1 MDFSFSLNKKILLT
15 SLLLLLIYLSP
26 NLFFLDDSKYL
37 VGDNLNQH
45 IPINKI
51 LVESKALSADSY
63 AKVPYIM
70 GGIERAYLK
79 SELKFVFLI
88 YKVFPIQ
95 IAYAIIRILM
105 HLVAFFGMYFFL
117 SRYVFFNK
125 EIGLIS
131 ILALSFATLPF
142 FTNGFL
148 TIAGQPLLLY
158 CLLNIFN
165 KKSSVF
171 DWNVI
176 ALFPFFSSLVLGN
189 FFFLFFISV
198 TYMIYILL
206 NRDVNWKLII
216 ALLLFSITTVVAEYR
231 LFIFQFNDQWE
242 TARIEMLRL
251 GNMNLKGVVGMSL
264 AFFIDGHRH
273 FLSLHFPFI
282 LIVVGSVP
290 FFVNFAFW
298 KKWMFPLMGVIIFSV
313 VFEQMFYGWSVFND
327 FKTSSVFLNSFTF
340 RFYALLPIAW
350 YLTYGFSVKYLIVQK
365 RVKIPLYILLSLVL
379 VNNFFG
385 TANIAVEN
393 SFFHTF
399 FNDDS
404 KTHYSFNEYYSPYMF
419 NEIKQEINLKENEI
433 IGCVGFPSAIA
444 NYNQISTIGG
454 FLNNYPLEYKD
465 RMRKVIQPEIKR
477 NKNLNEWFNNYGV
490 VCELLSSETYKKN
503 GKKKIEQFNIDL
515 DKLRVNDCFYI
526 LSSIPI
532 GTFDK
537 KMMLVKKITNRNK
550 NAYLKSVF
558 IYKV

>member
-1 MDFSFSLNKKILLT
+1 MTLSWSVNRKIFIS
-15 SLLLLLIYLSP
+15 SLLLLFIYLSP
-26 NLFFLDDSKYL
+26 NIFFLDDAKYL

-51 LVESKALSADSY
+51 LVESESLLVDSKS
-63 AKVPYIM
+63 KVPFLM

-79 SELKFVFLI
+79 SEIQFTFLI
-88 YKVFPIQ
+88 YKAFPIQ

-117 SRYVFFNK
+117 SRYIFFNK

-131 ILALSFATLPF
+131 ILSLSFATLPF

-158 CLLNIFN
+158 SLFNIFN

-171 DWNVI
+171 DWCVI

-198 TYMIYILL
+198 AYIIYLL
-206 NRDVNWKLII
+206 FNRDVNWKLII
-216 ALLLFSITTVVAEYR
+216 ALLLFCLTTVVAEYR
-231 LFIFQFNDQWE
+231 LFIIQFSDQWE

-251 GNMNLKGVVGMSL
+251 GNMNIKGVVGMSL
-264 AFFIDGHRH
+264 VFFIDGHRH

-282 LIVVGSVP
+282 LIIAASVP
-290 FFVNFAFW
+290 FFVNFVFW

-327 FKTSSVFLNSFTF
+327 FKKSSVFINSFTF
-340 RFYALLPIAW
+340 RFYSVLPIAW
-350 YLTYGFSVKYLIVQK
+350 YFIYALSVKYLILQK
-365 RVKIPLYILLSLVL
+365 HIQIPLYITLCLVL

-385 TANIAVEN
+385 TENIAVEN

-444 NYNQISTIGG
+444 NYNQITTIGG

-477 NKNLNEWFNNYGV
+477 NKELNEWFNNYGV
-490 VCELLSSETYKKN
+490 VCELLSSEIFN
-503 GKKKIEQFNIDL
+503 SVKKKRIKQYDIDL
-515 DKLRVNDCFYI
+515 DELKASYCSYI
-526 LSSIPI
+526 FSNMPI
-532 GTFDK
+532 DSFDK

>member
-1 MDFSFSLNKKILLT
+1 MDFSCSLNKKILL
-15 SLLLLLIYLSP
+15 SSFLLLLIYLSP
-26 NLFFLDDSKYL
+26 NLFFLNDAKYL

-51 LVESKALSADSY
+51 LVESEALSADSD
-63 AKVPYIM
+63 AEVPYIM

-79 SELKFVFLI
+79 SEIQFAFLI

-117 SRYVFFNK
+117 SRYIFINK

-131 ILALSFATLPF
+131 ILSLSFATLPF

-165 KKSSVF
+165 KKSSLF
-171 DWNVI
+171 DWSVM

-189 FFFLFFISV
+189 FFFLFFISIA
-198 TYMIYILL
+198 YMIYILL
-206 NRDVNWKLII
+206 KREVNWKLIV
-216 ALLLFSITTVVAEYR
+216 ALILFCITTIMAEYR
-231 LFIFQFNDQWE
+231 LFLFQFSDQWE

-251 GNMNLKGVVGMSL
+251 GNMNLKGVFGMSL

-290 FFVNFAFW
+290 FFVNFSFW
-298 KKWMFPLMGVIIFSV
+298 KKWMFPLIGVIILSV
-313 VFEQMFYGWSVFND
+313 FFEQFFYGWSVFND
-327 FKTSSVFLNSFTF
+327 FKTSSVFINSFTF
-340 RFYALLPIAW
+340 RFYAVLPIAW
-350 YLTYGFSVKYLIVQK
+350 YLIYGFSVKYLFLQK
-365 RVKIPLYILLSLVL
+365 RIQIPLYILLHLVL

-399 FNDDS
+399 FNDNS
-404 KTHYSFNEYYSPYMF
+404 KTHYSFNEYYSPSMF
-419 NEIKQEINLKENEI
+419 NKIKDEIDLNENEI

-444 NYNQISTIGG
+444 NYNNISTIGG
-454 FLNNYPLEYKD
+454 FLNNYPLKYKD

-477 NKNLNEWFNNYGV
+477 NKELNEWFNNYGV
-490 VCELLSSETYKKN
+490 VCELLSSEMFKKN
-503 GKKKIEQFNIDL
+503 RKNKIEQLNIDI
-515 DKLRVNDCFYI
+515 DELRVNNCFYI

-532 GTFDK
+532 RNFDK